1 MAVMT
6 QLLLAALSPYLA
18 LSAYLDVGIVN
29 GTEAKPYSRPYMV
42 SVQKDGQHICGG
54 FLVSE
59 HFVMTAAHCWKGE
72 KKLTVV
78 LGAHDLSKK
87 DPALVHMAVKFYHV
101 HPMYNSNTLSGDIM
115 LLQLNKK
122 AKKSKRVNWIS
133 IPKKEAAVKA
143 KACSVAGWG
152 RQADKGPVSVCLLE
166 ANVSVLDKKICQQWT
181 RPSSSMLCAGG
192 PEGFCQ
198 MRAMHRL
205 LLAAAL
211 SSLAYNATYGGSI
224 IHGVKAKKNTLQFMA
239 SVQLNRK
246 HICGGFVI
254 DSRHVLT
261 AAHCNKSGNMSV
273 VLGAKNIKALGE
285 NLQRYTVKKS
295 YIYPSYDNPK
305 TGGDIMLLKLSKT
318 IARNK
323 NVKIIQT
330 PSKDKQVKANTK
342 CLIAGWGKTETQNT
356 VDDLRMTD
364 VRTVDLKLCQKKW
377 RDMNVELP
385 AAALCAGGYKT
396 KSGACQGDSGGPLV
410 CNNVAVGIISFN
422 FKQNCDYPNL
432 PNVYTEISKYRD
444 WIKKIIGQ
452 RV

>member
-1 MAVMT
+1 
-6 QLLLAALSPYLA
+6 
-18 LSAYLDVGIVN
+18 
-29 GTEAKPYSRPYMV
+29 
-42 SVQKDGQHICGG
+42 
-54 FLVSE
+54 
-59 HFVMTAAHCWKGE
+59 
-72 KKLTVV
+72 
-78 LGAHDLSKK
+78 
-87 DPALVHMAVKFYHV
+87 
-101 HPMYNSNTLSGDIM
+101 
-115 LLQLNKK
+115 
-122 AKKSKRVNWIS
+122 
-133 IPKKEAAVKA
+133 
-143 KACSVAGWG
+143 
-152 RQADKGPVSVCLLE
+152 
-166 ANVSVLDKKICQQWT
+166 
-181 RPSSSMLCAGG
+181 
-192 PEGFCQ
+192 

-273 VLGAKNIKALGE
+273 VLGAKNIKALAE

-323 NVKIIQT
+323 NVKIIQI

-410 CNNVAVGIISFN
+410 CNNVAVGIVSFN
-422 FKQNCDYPNL
+422 FKRNCDYPNL